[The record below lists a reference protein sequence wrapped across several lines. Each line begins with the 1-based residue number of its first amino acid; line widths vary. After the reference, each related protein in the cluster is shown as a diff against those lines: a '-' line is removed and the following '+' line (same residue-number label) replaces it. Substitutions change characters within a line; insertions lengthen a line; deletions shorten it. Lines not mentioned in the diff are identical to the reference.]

1 MKPKNSKS
9 PQRRYTVRDLD
20 RDFPT
25 EESCM
30 DWLRDFLYPD
40 GITCPICQE
49 VTKHHRVKSRTSY
62 SCDRCGHHEHPMAGT
77 IFQDTRTPLRSWFHA
92 VFLMASTRCGISAK
106 QLEREI
112 GVTYKTAWR
121 MFKQVRTLLS
131 EDTDDMGGTVEADE
145 TYIGGKRSGTPRG
158 RPGVGSHKVPV
169 FGMVERGG
177 RVMAVTVP
185 NVRKVTLMPHV
196 EERVLPSS
204 TIYTDELRSYIG
216 LTKAGYRH
224 ARVNHSERIY
234 VSGDVHTNT
243 IEGFW
248 SLLKRSIGGT
258 NHAVF
263 SKYLQSYLD
272 EYTYR
277 YNHRK
282 DETPMFVGMLS
293 QVAKA

>member
-1 MKPKNSKS
+1 MQK
-9 PQRRYTVRDLD
+9 YTIRDLD
-20 RDFPT
+20 KQFPT
-25 EESCM
+25 DEACL
-30 DWLRDFLYPD
+30 DWLQKYLYPE
-40 GITCPICQE
+40 GIYCKVCGE
-49 VTKHHRVKSRTSY
+49 VTKHHRVKSRPSY

-77 IFQDTRTPLRSWFHA
+77 IYQDTRTPLRLWFHA
-92 VFLMASTRCGISAK
+92 VFLMAQTRCGISAK
-106 QLEREI
+106 QLQREI

-121 MFKQVRTLLS
+121 MFKQIRLLLS
-131 EDTDDMGGTVEADE
+131 EDGDEPMAGPVEADE
-145 TYIGGKRSGTPRG
+145 TYIGGKRRGDKRG
-158 RPGVGSHKVPV
+158 RAGPGSHKVPV
-169 FGMVERGG
+169 FGMVERGA

-196 EERVLPSS
+196 ESRVLPSS
-204 TIYTDELRSYIG
+204 TIYTDELKSYDG
-216 LTKAGYRH
+216 LRRQGYRH
-224 ARVNHSERIY
+224 HRVNHSERIY

-258 NHAVF
+258 NHAVS

-282 DETPMFVGMLS
+282 DETPMFVGMLR
-293 QVAKA
+293 QVTKA